1 MSPEELFRV
10 EYFLRLVDQAIVSLT
25 TRFEQYKEY
34 QKKLVSYLLGKH
46 YSRWMT
52 RA

>member
-25 TRFEQYKEY
+25 TRFEQYKRIPE
-34 QKKLVSYLLGKH
+34 KFWFLIYLG
-46 YSRWMT
+46 SI
-52 RA
+52 AVIG